1 MARASG
7 PRVKQLLEQA
17 LSRAPADRAGFL
29 VSACGDDDDLR
40 REVESLAAAAE
51 EAGAFLQSPAAPS
64 DVGLLTS
71 AIRDLAP
78 SARSR
83 RADRLHPGAL
93 INGRY
98 RVERFAGE
106 GGMGAVYR
114 VMDTARSRTLA
125 LKTVSGQAPF
135 VSLFKIEFRTLASLR
150 HPHLAQSHDFEP
162 IVGTGDYCF
171 TMDFIEGGNIL
182 EATAG
187 AGWTTVVD
195 LMVQLCRVLAYVHSR
210 GIVHRDIKPT
220 NVLVTTAGAVKLVD
234 FGLVGSV
241 ANGSQVIGTPA
252 YLAPELFDGRPGDHR
267 GDLYSLGVL
276 AYQLLCRQLP
286 FSGVGVAEVLSLQA
300 PRPVFPGHLD
310 VPQWLQDI
318 ILRLCATQPA
328 DRFRG
333 GNEIIEAIN
342 RGSALSYPIETTAT
356 RESYVVSGRFV
367 GRDTELA
374 ALSAHVEGRLRGAT
388 ATPALFFIGGQ
399 SGVGKTRLV
408 GELRHQL
415 QVDRYM
421 FVAGHCF
428 EGAATEYGAFAEA
441 IVQLASLVEA
451 NGGGALVERRAG
463 ELAKLAPA
471 IARGRSIAPSVP
483 LVSPE
488 AEKRHLL
495 DTAAAFFV
503 EAADL
508 SPYVLSL
515 DDLQWAP
522 HGTVELLR
530 YLLRRIA
537 LREADGERVR
547 LAILCTYRDDEVAG
561 RPIAALIDPPQPGT
575 DVLGL
580 QPLPAA
586 SMRRLLC
593 SMFGLEDI
601 PPHFVTRVLD
611 EAGGSPFFLEE
622 VIRALVENGTVFIED
637 GAWRTATAIHDLE
650 IPATLVA
657 AVQRRL
663 ETVTSPGQ
671 RHVLHLMAAHKKPM
685 SATLLAAITGESL
698 EDTEDVLRA
707 LTVRHIVA
715 PEAGAAQT
723 YRTAHDQVRTTAY
736 ADLGPHAPALHGQ
749 IARTLERLSTDA
761 DRPLSELAYH
771 WWLASEPEAALRYAL
786 LAGRFALSVYAN
798 DEAIEH
804 LEHALTMLPGDR
816 TPLRAE
822 VTEQLADAHFLA
834 GHYERAKQLLAD
846 VADSETLPTTDRVR
860 IQRKLGDVVGYQ
872 DGTPGEAVEILWTAA
887 GLLGARRPRSRAGYI
902 AGTAGA
908 VGQHFLR
915 QLVAPVRP
923 SAVRHADRAR
933 LGELSLVYLR
943 LGYFSVFA
951 DPLLIFLPFF
961 RAANVADRL
970 GEGAEHCRAYSMVAV
985 CLGALGLS
993 ARSVRVAEVAVAEAG
1008 RLGSPWH
1015 LANAHSYLAMML
1027 LQAGRWP
1034 QAIENAERARDG
1046 FATCGDHLELAV
1058 CAYHLIETIH
1068 VRGDLSTAK
1077 ARGRA
1082 ELEVFERLGLQ
1093 IIGKGLYIVVGRVL
1107 AKTGDDEG
1115 LRIGRDALA
1124 RAERG
1129 GDKLSAVM
1137 ALVALGDGYL
1147 QGGRIGEAIE
1157 HLERAIT
1164 IRDDSGFDMY
1174 IVAEASA
1181 LLAQAYAA
1189 QWRSNSGSLTS
1200 AAARSFERSVAQAKA
1215 AGRRFGPMK
1224 SLAALA
1230 QGLRHRVHGRPHQAI
1245 ACFDDAV
1252 RLADGLGAKLWEAEA
1267 RLEGGLAW
1275 LEVEG
1280 RDSANG
1286 RASLEAALA
1295 LFRECGAR
1303 PAEDRAM
1310 AALAPAPTRLTTHW

>member
-1 MARASG
+1 MAARSG
-7 PRVKQLLEQA
+7 PRVKQLLEAA
-17 LSRAPADRAGFL
+17 LRLAPAERTAFL
-29 VSACGDDDDLR
+29 HRACGDDDDLR
-40 REVESLAAAAE
+40 REIGSLAAAGDK
-51 EAGAFLQSPAAPS
+51 AGGFLQSPVEISLPISSLNDGSMGSRSPRAARI
-64 DVGLLTS
+64 D
-71 AIRDLAP
+71 A
-78 SARSR
+78 
-83 RADRLHPGAL
+83 GAL
-93 INGRY
+93 VNGRY
-98 RVERFAGE
+98 RVEHFAGE

-114 VMDTARSRTLA
+114 VYDTARSRTLA
-125 LKTVSGQAPF
+125 LKTVSGLAPF
-135 VSLFKIEFRTLASLR
+135 VNLFKIEFRTLASLR

-162 IVGTGDYCF
+162 ILGTADYCF

-182 EATAG
+182 DATEG
-187 AGWTTVVD
+187 AGWAAVVD
-195 LMVQLCRVLAYVHSR
+195 LIVQLCRVLAYVHSR
-210 GIVHRDIKPT
+210 GILHRDIKPN
-220 NVLVTTAGAVKLVD
+220 NVLVDASGTLKLVD
-234 FGLVGSV
+234 FGLVGSGS
-241 ANGSQVIGTPA
+241 NGRQVIGTPA
-252 YLAPELFDGRPGDHR
+252 YLAPELFDGRPGDRR

-276 AYQLLCRQLP
+276 AYQLLCRRLP
-286 FSGVGVAEVLSLQA
+286 SSGANLAVHPHESA
-300 PRPVFPGHLD
+300 PAFPDQLD
-310 VPQWLQDI
+310 VPPWLRDVV
-318 ILRLCATQPA
+318 LRLCAINPA
-328 DRFRG
+328 DRFRS
-333 GNEIIEAIN
+333 GNDVIEAIN
-342 RGSALSYPIETTAT
+342 RGGTLGYPVETTAT

-388 ATPALFFIGGQ
+388 STPLLFIGGQ

-428 EGAATEYGAFAEA
+428 EGAAAEYGAFAEA

-451 NGGGALVERRAG
+451 NGGSAIVERHAG
-463 ELAKLAPA
+463 ELATLAPS
-471 IARGRSIAPSVP
+471 IARGRSVTPSVP

-488 AEKRHLL
+488 AERRRLL
-495 DTAAAFFV
+495 DSAAAFFV

-537 LREADGERVR
+537 LREGGGERVP
-547 LAILCTYRDDEVAG
+547 LAILGTYRDDEVAG
-561 RPIAALIDPPQPGT
+561 RPIAVLIDAPQTGT
-575 DVLGL
+575 GVLGL

-586 SMRRLLC
+586 SMQRLLC
-593 SMFGLEDI
+593 SMFGIDDI
-601 PPHFVTRVLD
+601 PPNFVTRVLD

-622 VIRALVENGTVFIED
+622 VIRALVENGSVFVED
-637 GAWRTATAIHDLE
+637 GTWRTATAIHDLE

-663 ETVTSPGQ
+663 ETVTDPGQ

-685 SATLLAAITGESL
+685 SVALLAAVTGDSL

-715 PEAGAAQT
+715 PEAGTAQT

-749 IARTLERLSTDA
+749 IARTIERLSSDA
-761 DRPLSELAYH
+761 EWPLSELAYH
-771 WWLASEPEAALRYAL
+771 WWLAGEQETALRYAL

-804 LEHALTMLPGDR
+804 LEHALTLLPSDR

-846 VADSETLPTTDRVR
+846 VAASETLPTTDRVR

-872 DGTPGEAVEILWTAA
+872 DGTPGEAIEILWTAA
-887 GLLGARRPRSRAGYI
+887 GLLGAKRPTSRAAYL
-902 AGTAGA
+902 AGTVGA
-908 VGQHFLR
+908 LGQHFLR
-915 QLVAPVRP
+915 QLVPLVRRG
-923 SAVRHADRAR
+923 AVRHPDRAH
-933 LGELSLVYLR
+933 LQELSLVYLR

-951 DPLLIFLPFF
+951 DPLFIFLPFF

-970 GEGAEHCRAYSMVAV
+970 GEGPEHCRAYSMVAV
-985 CLGALGLS
+985 CLGALGMS
-993 ARSVRVAEVAVAEAG
+993 ARSVRVAEGAVAEAA

-1015 LANAHSYLAMML
+1015 LANARSYLAMML

-1034 QAIENAERARDG
+1034 QAIEHAERARDG

-1077 ARGRA
+1077 TRGRA

-1115 LRIGRDALA
+1115 LAIGRDALA
-1124 RAERG
+1124 RAARG
-1129 GDKLSAVM
+1129 ADKLSAVM
-1137 ALVALGDGYL
+1137 AHVALGDGYL
-1147 QGGRIGEAIE
+1147 CGGRIAEAIE

-1189 QWRSNSGSLTS
+1189 QWRSNGGSLTN
-1200 AAARSFERSVAQAKA
+1200 AATKSFERSVAQARA

-1230 QGLRHRVHGRPHQAI
+1230 QGLRHRVHGRPRQAI
-1245 ACFDDAV
+1245 ACFDNAA
-1252 RLADGLGAKLWEAEA
+1252 RLANELGAKLWEAEA

-1275 LEVEG
+1275 LELDG
-1280 RDSANG
+1280 CGSATARDSLA
-1286 RASLEAALA
+1286 AALA

-1303 PAEDRAM
+1303 PAEERAVSVLDQAG
-1310 AALAPAPTRLTTHW
+1310 AAHTHS